1 MKTKFIHYF
10 FPLFL
15 GVYYCYA
22 QVQVETESLPD
33 LPPSITSQPSTPTEP
48 ALPPIATNTTAEDAA
63 LPVFSPLTDPEELL
77 LIDGLDEPME
87 RLRLRDQDTNMI
99 LDMIQLITNRHILR
113 PQNLP
118 AVKVTFDSMSVLTK
132 RETLLAVESLLAMN
146 GIAITKINEK
156 FYKAVPAQGATVHV
170 PIWLDVPASS
180 LRPSQRIYMK
190 LFRLNYAPALEVRE
204 QLNAFATPNVSN
216 LLVFEKSNSILI
228 TDSLLN
234 LQRME
239 EVLEEID
246 KPVTRDELGMKWEV
260 WQTKYAGAK
269 ELENKLKSLIEGSF
283 KPFLG
288 GTTQVDADERT
299 GKLLIVTREE
309 NWSTIEYILNAYDA
323 PIKRTTTNKHFSL
336 QHAEAKEIQAILD
349 EVIKKQQQVK
359 QQIQGRKTGAS
370 AQNATQ
376 DQKNPT
382 TPTADSGTPESKQ
395 AHEFS
400 DYVTISSDER
410 SNAILVYGT
419 KDDIE
424 EIGRMIED
432 LDQPLPLARIDTI
445 FVMVDLSDENSRGID
460 ALFKDLEWS
469 EKKVEFQEYEV
480 RDSSGLPTGE
490 IRTERIETPSS
501 LDGTLQIPGIN
512 SPLGFSLT
520 NWKLNGISWSTIFS
534 QATTRNDVRIFSS
547 PSLMVSHNSEK
558 VHIMIEDE
566 RSFVTPYYYD
576 PYRSGANN
584 TGDNT
589 QTSPGS
595 NRDMLSAK
603 TSLEISKPK
612 IGLNVYKTDENGSFV
627 LDEFGR
633 RILEKKGSI
642 FMEVEIKAEKF
653 DETNVNV
660 YEGQELPAK
669 KNREAKTFLTL
680 KDGEIVALGGLQ
692 EAQYDSTTAKYRFLS
707 DIPYFGEKFFTPN
720 STKYTPTELLIFIKP
735 TIVDPDDD
743 NIETVVNRI
752 QESSD
757 LINEKIKMRS
767 RPNFQPKFKFLDG
780 ESYDL
785 RTMKPFEDSFS
796 EQDNKSPL
804 PNIF

>member
-48 ALPPIATNTTAEDAA
+48 ALPPTATNTTAEDPA

-376 DQKNPT
+376 NQKNPT

-512 SPLGFSLT
+512 SPLGVSLT

-566 RSFVTPYYYD
+566 RSFFRPYYYD
-576 PYRSGANN
+576 PYRRG
-584 TGDNT
+584 
-589 QTSPGS
+589 TSTEESDQMEPQS
-595 NRDMLSAK
+595 DRDILSAK

-804 PNIF
+804 PKLF

>member
-376 DQKNPT
+376 NQKNPT

-480 RDSSGLPTGE
+480 RDSSGLPTGQ
-490 IRTERIETPSS
+490 IREERIETPSS

-566 RSFVTPYYYD
+566 RSFFRPYYYD
-576 PYRSGANN
+576 PYRRG
-584 TGDNT
+584 
-589 QTSPGS
+589 TSTEESDQMEPQS
-595 NRDMLSAK
+595 DRDILSAK

-752 QESSD
+752 EESSD

-767 RPNFQPKFKFLDG
+767 RPNFQPKFEFLDG
-780 ESYDL
+780 ESHDL
-785 RTMKPFEDSFS
+785 RNMKPFEDSFS
-796 EQDNKSPL
+796 EQDIKSEL
-804 PNIF
+804 PNLF